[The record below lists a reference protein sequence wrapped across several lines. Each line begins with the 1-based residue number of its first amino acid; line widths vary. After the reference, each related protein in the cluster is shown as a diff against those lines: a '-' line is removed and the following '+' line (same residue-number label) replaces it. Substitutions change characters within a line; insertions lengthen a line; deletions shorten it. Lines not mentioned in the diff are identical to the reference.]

1 VIEIGVDAAPQAELV
16 ELRERTRQLE
26 QALTSRTKI
35 DTAVG
40 VLLERHGLSRQG
52 AFELLRRAARHHRRK
67 IHDLAVDVI
76 EARTDPPEIVTLLSR
91 RPH

>member
-52 AFELLRRAARHHRRK
+52 AFELLRHHRRK